1 MEPKPGGRLP
11 VEPIPEVDG
20 DESSISGPV
29 NSVPLG
35 LRLALTRG
43 LDGTFIGY
51 PPYGF
56 AQRVFGGHLAAQ
68 ALLAAAEMVEP
79 GRVVSSLHAYFLQ
92 PGQPEEA
99 LEYSVTT
106 IRDGRSS
113 AVRSVTVRQAT
124 KTLMTLSA
132 LFVDHRADFDTRSIP
147 PPQVP
152 RPEELVPL
160 HDRRTILPDRWD
172 GINRPTRKHWWT
184 ASRPLDVRYI
194 DDDAPGRRFWFRAEA
209 IDGGSQNLHRAIV
222 AFASDRSLL
231 PVIVKE
237 RDAIDLGTVPK
248 VSSVDHA
255 LWFHGNVRAGEWLLY
270 VQDSPH
276 STERV
281 GTARGL
287 IHSSNGDVV
296 ASVVQQG
303 LLH

>member
-1 MEPKPGGRLP
+1 ME
-11 VEPIPEVDG
+11 VEPPGRQPVDRIPEVDG
-20 DESSISGPV
+20 DESSIPGLV
-29 NSVPLG
+29 NPVPLVQ
-35 LRLALTRG
+35 RLALTQER
-43 LDGTFIGY
+43 DDRFIGY
-51 PPYGF
+51 PPCGF
-56 AQRVFGGHLAAQ
+56 DQRVFGGHLVAQ
-68 ALLAAAEMVEP
+68 ALLAAAGTIQP
-79 GRVVSSLHAYFLQ
+79 GRVVSSLHAYFLRS
-92 PGQPEEA
+92 GRPEEA
-99 LEYSVTT
+99 LDYAVTT

-113 AVRSVTVRQAT
+113 AVRSVTVTQAERV
-124 KTLMTLSA
+124 LMTLSA
-132 LFVDHRADFDTRSIP
+132 LFAEHREDIDTRSVL

-152 RPEELVPL
+152 RPEDLVPL
-160 HDRRTILPDRWD
+160 HERRTAVPDRWD
-172 GINRPTRKHWWT
+172 GINRPTREHWWT

-209 IDGGSQNLHRAIV
+209 VDGGPQNLHRAIV

-237 RDAIDLGTVPK
+237 RGAVDSASVPK

-255 LWFHGNVRAGEWLLY
+255 LWFHGDVRAGEWLLY

-276 STERV
+276 STERF

-287 IHSSNGDVV
+287 IHSSDGAVV